1 MLAKMIEIDTTPR
14 QIDPIATF
22 NNIADWIAQKVAA
35 ERAPGLIVGLSG
47 TDSILAFLAAN
58 KALSQSGK
66 ENRLLGLHFCAAN
79 EQQAIGK
86 AHAHNGIACVK
97 SDFNWVAR
105 DIYPWLTQQAP
116 KAKLEISHEDGFD
129 NDHVRWGRLFSRAVA
144 DTDHAHSLGDSH
156 YFTLGTRNAT
166 EDYLGTY
173 SQISKAVSMQ
183 PLVHLYK
190 SEVLE
195 ICQALGVPQIALDK
209 SREIDC
215 DCGRFDTAAN
225 HLEEVDHYI
234 MMRKGELDKK
244 YTSNWD
250 SETRASVMEYVLEEE
265 ERNKFREQTPYRPD
279 RSPVILK
286 R

>member
-1 MLAKMIEIDTTPR
+1 
-14 QIDPIATF
+14 
-22 NNIADWIAQKVAA
+22 
-35 ERAPGLIVGLSG
+35 
-47 TDSILAFLAAN
+47 
-58 KALSQSGK
+58 
-66 ENRLLGLHFCAAN
+66 
-79 EQQAIGK
+79 
-86 AHAHNGIACVK
+86 
-97 SDFNWVAR
+97 
-105 DIYPWLTQQAP
+105 
-116 KAKLEISHEDGFD
+116 
-129 NDHVRWGRLFSRAVA
+129 
-144 DTDHAHSLGDSH
+144 LGDSH

-244 YTSNWD
+244 YASNWD
-250 SETRASVMEYVLEEE
+250 GETRASVMEYVLEEE